1 LSAAY
6 RHLDRSAYWRT
17 ECERMKDALRSSE
30 AATVDA
36 LRETEHL
43 RAKLEAAKAN
53 ANAGGANKRK
63 RADPDVI
70 LVPRSPK
77 KVRRDASPPRD
88 GLSNLQLDEE
98 LEAQGAVDGGECV
111 QIVVQMTC

>member
-1 LSAAY
+1 
-6 RHLDRSAYWRT
+6 
-17 ECERMKDALRSSE
+17 MKDALRSSE

-53 ANAGGANKRK
+53 PGGANKRK